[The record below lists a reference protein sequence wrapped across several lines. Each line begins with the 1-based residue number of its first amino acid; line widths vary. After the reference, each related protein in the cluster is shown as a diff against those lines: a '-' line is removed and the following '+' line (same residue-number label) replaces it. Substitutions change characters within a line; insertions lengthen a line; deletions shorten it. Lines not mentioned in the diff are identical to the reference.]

1 MLNADW
7 FGCMQFSYSPATP
20 PLPKKKK
27 KVESKIYS
35 SLPHRPLSKTIMDII
50 NCMRK
55 ADVQLTNKNP
65 V

>member
-1 MLNADW
+1 MLI
-7 FGCMQFSYSPATP
+7 GLVQLFSSDAS
-20 PLPKKKK
+20 LPKKKK

-55 ADVQLTNKNP
+55 ADVQLTNKIP

>member
-7 FGCMQFSYSPATP
+7 FGSVILQRRPPA
-20 PLPKKKK
+20 KKKK

-55 ADVQLTNKNP
+55 ADVQLTNKIP

>member
-1 MLNADW
+1 MLI
-7 FGCMQFSYSPATP
+7 GLVQLFSSDA

-55 ADVQLTNKNP
+55 ADVQLTNKIP